1 MDWKSCSETERLVR
15 AVPCGG
21 PDRRH
26 LVLTMDCES
35 LIETGAP
42 PVRATT
48 APVDQGCRSWFEP
61 VRMAHT
67 SLFGEPAS
75 SGMKTGAMR
84 IAGIV
89 NGSIGGKA
97 SEPRY

>member
-1 MDWKSCSETERLVR
+1 LETERLVLGCSSVV
-15 AVPCGG
+15 A
-21 PDRRH
+21 RRGR
-26 LVLTMDCES
+26 LVLTPDRGV
-35 LIETGAP
+35 LHRDRRIHTRW
-42 PVRATT
+42 VIATL
-48 APVDQGCRSWFEP
+48 VDQECRSWFEP

-89 NGSIGGKA
+89 NGSIGGQA
-97 SEPRY
+97 TEPRY